1 MKSIIDIIA
10 QAGGWRSDL
19 FLRIENPPYIPLFVE
34 ALDDKGPLG
43 LPALSVAHYTEQ
55 SGHLMR
61 HPEMCFE
68 LKTTIE
74 GEQALLPYRWRND
87 FVAVEQSSRLIVQG
101 EYILLLDVYQRHI
114 RLAAEWNEVLT
125 RQSPA
130 KTFATQPARGEL
142 LEETDLGHSRSRR
155 RSPQAKRQR

>member
-34 ALDDKGPLG
+34 ALDDEGPLG

-68 LKTTIE
+68 FKTTFE
-74 GEQALLPYRWRND
+74 GEQSLIPYRWRND
-87 FVAVEQSSRLIVQG
+87 FVVVEQSSRFIVQG
-101 EYILLLDVYQRHI
+101 EYIVLPEVYQRHI

-125 RQSPA
+125 RQSLA
-130 KTFATQPARGEL
+130 KAFATPRAHEEL
-142 LEETDLGHSRSRR
+142 LEETDLGPSRPRGR
-155 RSPQAKRQR
+155 